1 MRWADVS
8 DAMGRRL
15 PGVDVPGVDAMGRR
29 LRLRPGP
36 AVSGLGPRD
45 LTLDHSPQA
54 PYAQA
59 HQRGL
64 QCEGS
69 DIGVFSLSIAQE
81 APLIPIDR
89 NFTSQLFSDQV

>member
-1 MRWADVS
+1 MYSRH
-8 DAMGRRL
+8 
-15 PGVDVPGVDAMGRR
+15 
-29 LRLRPGP
+29 
-36 AVSGLGPRD
+36 PRD

-69 DIGVFSLSIAQE
+69 DIGVVSLSIAQE

>member
-1 MRWADVS
+1 MGWAGAPGS
-8 DAMGRRL
+8 MGRRP
-15 PGVDVPGVDAMGRR
+15 PGVDCPGLDAMGRR

-89 NFTSQLFSDQV
+89 NFTSQLFSDQA

>member
-8 DAMGRRL
+8 PASMSPASMRWA
-15 PGVDVPGVDAMGRR
+15 DVY
-29 LRLRPGP
+29 
-36 AVSGLGPRD
+36 VSGLGPRD
-45 LTLDHSPQA
+45 LTLDDSPQA